1 MDLKKWHCFCM
12 AADLGSLARAAQLL
26 EIAQSALSRQIALL
40 EAECGGA
47 LFHRTGRG
55 VVLTELGRMVQ
66 PRARAL
72 LDQSERLADDIREAA
87 GVPSGLVRLGVLPST
102 GRILVSTV
110 FEHLRSHFPGIR
122 LHITEAFTGQLDE
135 YRNSGRID
143 ISVVNRYGTLERL
156 EEPLGTFDNY
166 LVGPA
171 GDPVTSHPNIDL
183 KKLGGLPLVL
193 PGLPSGLRVRLEQYG
208 RKAGITLNIV
218 LEVEALSVMK
228 EVIARSRIY
237 TVLPY
242 YAVASEV
249 KQGTLSIARLVNP
262 VMPRVMC
269 LSVTSV
275 RPMSLAGKEVVRAI
289 RATSQELIACGTW
302 ARTLDSPA

>member
-1 MDLKKWHCFCM
+1 MDLRKWHCFCM
-12 AADLGSLARAAQLL
+12 AADLGSLSRAAQLL
-26 EIAQSALSRQIALL
+26 EIAQSALSRQITLL
-40 EAECGGA
+40 EAECGGP

-55 VVLTELGRMVQ
+55 VVPTELGQMVL

-72 LDQSERLADDIREAA
+72 IDQSERLASDIREAA

-102 GRILVSTV
+102 GRILVSAV
-110 FEHLRSHFPGIR
+110 FEHLRRHFPGIR

-135 YRNSGRID
+135 QRNAGRID
-143 ISVVNRYGTLERL
+143 ISVVNRYGPLERL

-166 LVGPA
+166 LVGA
-171 GDPVTSHPNIDL
+171 GGDPVTSHPTIEL
-183 KKLGGLPLVL
+183 RKLGGLPLVL

-208 RKAGITLNIV
+208 RKAGITLDIA

-228 EVIARSRIY
+228 EVVARSRIY

-242 YAVASEV
+242 YAVAQEV
-249 KQGTLSIARLVNP
+249 KDGTLSVARLVKP

-269 LSVTSV
+269 LGITSV

-289 RATSQELIACGTW
+289 RATSQELIASGVW
-302 ARTLDSPA
+302 ARTHDRPA